1 MNTTNIIIL
10 AAVMLLLRRRRR
22 RRRRRLAALPNTPKF
37 WVRDIFLRREELGEF
52 HTLVQEMR
60 NSDRESF
67 FR

>member
-1 MNTTNIIIL
+1 MSETRKRQIL
-10 AAVMLLLRRRRR
+10 AAVILLLRRRCRR
-22 RRRRRLAALPNTPKF
+22 RRSLAALPTPPKF
-37 WVRDIFLRREELGEF
+37 WVRDIFEKREELGEF